1 MIEKA
6 KAKREVAIASF
17 GAPPFMV
24 PPSGHRVIAFVTFT
38 GLKAD
43 GSWPATAASM
53 VRALEEAGHTV
64 IRINPTGPDN
74 PLIWKAIQGVYRIA
88 GLRFQSERQE
98 TVIRQ
103 LAGSVNK
110 QLQGNKPDLLLSSSS
125 LPLPFLD
132 VDCPMAFWTDATFSG
147 MLGFYPEFS
156 KLSKITKRNGLYFE
170 TLALKRAEMA
180 IYSSDWA
187 ARSAVQDHGA
197 DPAKVFVIPFGP
209 NLSKPPLREPVLECI
224 SQRSRSECKL
234 LFIGYDWERKQ
245 GPLVV
250 KVHQELL
257 RREVDSKLTIVG
269 CEPDLGRN
277 AKGIQVL
284 GLLNKE
290 LPEHNSKLQKELC
303 DSHFLIVPSKAECYG
318 MVYAE
323 ASAYGIPSIGC
334 DVGGVS
340 TVIRSGSNGML
351 FPLDAS
357 PAEIADHIVAT
368 WSDRSTYERFAT
380 MARNDFDE
388 RLNWPTAV
396 ARLFEVMDALRVSPV

>member
-1 MIEKA
+1 MSVGEGA
-6 KAKREVAIASF
+6 KTSF
-17 GAPPFMV
+17 GGPPLMLAP
-24 PPSGHRVIAFVTFT
+24 SDRRVVAFVTFT
-38 GLKAD
+38 GLKAE

-53 VRALEEAGHTV
+53 VRALEELGHTV

-74 PLIWKAIQGVYRIA
+74 PLMWKVIQGLYRIA

-98 TVIRQ
+98 AVIRQ

-125 LPLPFLD
+125 LALPFLD

-156 KLSKITKRNGLYFE
+156 KLSKITRRNGLYFE

-187 ARSAVQDHGA
+187 ARSAVNDHGA

-224 SQRSRSECKL
+224 AKRSRIDCNL

-257 RREVDSKLTIVG
+257 RRSMNSKLTIVG
-269 CEPDLGRN
+269 CEPDLDRN
-277 AKGIQVL
+277 MKGIQVL

-290 LPEHNSKLQKELC
+290 LPEHDSQLKKALC
-303 DSHFLIVPSKAECYG
+303 DAHFMIVPSRAECYG

-340 TVIRSGSNGML
+340 TVIISGSNGML

-357 PAEIADHIVAT
+357 PAEIADHIEAT

-396 ARLFEVMDALRVSPV
+396 TRLFKAMDALQVSPV